1 VISALP
7 ITLTQGR
14 DLVQPALRD
23 AIARLDPTSRQVAS
37 YHFGWVEADGRET
50 SAAGGKALRPAL
62 ALLSARAA
70 GAPAE
75 AGVPGAV
82 AVELVHNFSLLHD
95 DLMDG
100 DVQRRHRATVWAVWG
115 ASTAILVGDAML
127 ATAQQVLVDL
137 VGPGGTAAARLLA
150 AATQE
155 LIRGQ
160 VDDLA
165 FERRAAVSVEECLAM
180 AAGKT
185 GALLGCSA
193 AIGAVLNGGPA
204 PMVEALTTYGDE
216 LGLAFQLVDDLLG
229 IWGEGASTGKP
240 VGSDLRA
247 RKKSLP
253 IAFAVAAGGAA
264 SAELADWLATSPPDA
279 DDEVAHAATLVEAA
293 GGRDW
298 ARQEAQRRLSA
309 AEQALAGA
317 DVSAT
322 VRDEFVE
329 LARFVTTREG

>member
-1 VISALP
+1 MISALP
-7 ITLTQGR
+7 FPLTQAR
-14 DLVQPALRD
+14 DLVEPALRE
-23 AIARLDPTSRQVAS
+23 AIGRLDPLSRQVAA
-37 YHFGWVEADGRET
+37 YHLGWVEADGRET
-50 SAAGGKALRPAL
+50 TASGGKALRPAL

-70 GAPAE
+70 GAQAE
-75 AGVPGAV
+75 AGVPGAM

-127 ATAQQVLVDL
+127 ALAQQVLVDL
-137 VGPGGTAAARLLA
+137 DSPGATPAARLLA

-165 FERRAAVSVEECLAM
+165 FERRAAVSVEECLTM

-193 AIGAVLNGGPA
+193 AIGAVLNGAPA
-204 PMVEALTTYGDE
+204 PLVDALTTYGDE

-229 IWGEGASTGKP
+229 IWGDGASTGKP
-240 VGSDLRA
+240 VGADLRA

-253 IAFAVAAGGAA
+253 VSFAVAAGGAA
-264 SAELADWLATSPPDA
+264 SVELTEWLATPGPDS
-279 DDEVAHAATLVEAA
+279 DEDIARATGLVESA
-293 GGRDW
+293 GGRAW
-298 ARQEAQRRLSA
+298 ARQEAQRRLAA
-309 AEQALAGA
+309 AEAALATTA
-317 DVSAT
+317 VEAT
-322 VRDEFVE
+322 VRDEFIE

>member
-1 VISALP
+1 MIGALP
-7 ITLTQGR
+7 FPLTQSR
-14 DLVQPALRD
+14 ELVEPAMRA
-23 AIARLDPTSRQVAS
+23 AIGRLDPTSRQVAS
-37 YHFGWVEADGRET
+37 YHLGWVEADGRET
-50 SAAGGKALRPAL
+50 AGSGGKALRPAL

-70 GAPAE
+70 GVPAE

-127 ATAQQVLVDL
+127 ALAQQVLVDL
-137 VGPGGTAAARLLA
+137 DGPGATPAARLLA

-165 FERRAAVSVEECLAM
+165 FEKRSAVSVEECLAM

-193 AIGAVLNGGPA
+193 AIGAVLTGA
-204 PMVEALTTYGDE
+204 PTRTVTALTTYGDE

-240 VGSDLRA
+240 VGADLRA

-253 IAFAVAAGGAA
+253 VSFAVAAGAPA
-264 SAELADWLATSPPDA
+264 SGELAEWLATPGPDS
-279 DDEVAHAATLVEAA
+279 DEDIAHATELVEAA

-298 ARQEAQRRLSA
+298 AREEAQRRLA
-309 AEQALAGA
+309 TAEAALATA
-317 DVSAT
+317 DIDSA

>member
-1 VISALP
+1 MIAELP
-7 ITLTQGR
+7 VTLTQGR
-14 DLVQPALRD
+14 DLVQPALKA

-70 GAPAE
+70 GADAE

-137 VGPGGTAAARLLA
+137 DGRGGTAAARQLA

-165 FERRAAVSVEECLAM
+165 FERRATVSVEECLSM

-193 AIGAVLNGGPA
+193 AIGAVLNGAPA
-204 PMVEALTTYGDE
+204 PLVDALTTYGDE
-216 LGLAFQLVDDLLG
+216 LGLAFQLVDDMLG
-229 IWGEGASTGKP
+229 IWGDGASTGKP

-253 IAFAVAAGGAA
+253 VAYAIASGGAA
-264 SAELADWLATSPPDA
+264 SIELAEWLATSPPDT
-279 DDEVAHAATLVEAA
+279 DEEVAHAAALVDAA
-293 GGRDW
+293 GGREW
-298 ARQEAQRRLSA
+298 ARAEAQRRLAA
-309 AEQALAGA
+309 AEQALAGSA
-317 DVSAT
+317 VSAT

>member
-1 VISALP
+1 MSTALP
-7 ITLTQGR
+7 VTLTQGR
-14 DLVQPALRD
+14 DLVQPALRA
-23 AIARLDPTSRQVAS
+23 AIARLDPTSRRVAS
-37 YHFGWVEADGRET
+37 YHFGWVEADGRE
-50 SAAGGKALRPAL
+50 AAAEGGKALRPAL

-70 GAPAE
+70 GADA
-75 AGVPGAV
+75 ASGVPGAV

-137 VGPGGTAAARLLA
+137 DGPWGTAAARQLA

-165 FERRAAVSVEECLAM
+165 FERRAAVSVEECLSM

-193 AIGAVLNGGPA
+193 AIGAVLNDAPA
-204 PMVEALTTYGDE
+204 PLVTALTTYGDE
-216 LGLAFQLVDDLLG
+216 LGLAFQLVDDMLG
-229 IWGEGASTGKP
+229 IWGDGASTGKP

-253 IAFAVAAGGAA
+253 VAFAVAAGGAA
-264 SAELADWLATSPPDA
+264 STELAEWLATSGPD
-279 DDEVAHAATLVEAA
+279 DDEEIAHAAALVDAA

-298 ARQEAQRRLSA
+298 ARQEAQRRLGA
-309 AEQALAGA
+309 AEQALAGTA
-317 DVSAT
+317 VSAT

>member
-1 VISALP
+1 MTVALP
-7 ITLTQGR
+7 STLLAGR
-14 DLVQPALRD
+14 DLVEPALRA
-23 AIARLDPTSRQVAS
+23 AIDRLDPMSRQVAA
-37 YHFGWVEADGRET
+37 YHLGWVEADGRET
-50 SAAGGKALRPAL
+50 SASGGKALRPAL

-70 GAPAE
+70 GAE
-75 AGVPGAV
+75 ASSGVPGAV

-115 ASTAILVGDAML
+115 SSTAILVGDAML
-127 ATAQQVLVDL
+127 ALAHQVLVELDG
-137 VGPGGTAAARLLA
+137 VEGMAAARLLA
-150 AATQE
+150 DATQE

-165 FERRAAVSVEECLAM
+165 FEQRSAVSVEECLTM

-193 AIGAVLNGGPA
+193 AIGAVLNGA
-204 PMVEALTTYGDE
+204 PQSMVSALTTYGDE

-229 IWGEGASTGKP
+229 IWGDGASTGKP

-253 IAFAVAAGGAA
+253 ISFAVAEGGPAA
-264 SAELADWLATSPPDA
+264 QELSDWLATTGPDS
-279 DDEVAHAATLVEAA
+279 DEDVAHAAELVEAA

-298 ARQEAQRRLSA
+298 ARAESRRRLVA
-309 AEQALAGA
+309 AEAALSAG
-317 DVSAT
+317 DIPST
-322 VRDEFVE
+322 VR
-329 LARFVTTREG
+329 

>member
-1 VISALP
+1 MISALP
-7 ITLTQGR
+7 FPLTQAR
-14 DLVQPALRD
+14 ELVEPALRD
-23 AIARLDPTSRQVAS
+23 AVDRLDPTSRQVAA
-37 YHFGWVEADGRET
+37 YHLGWVEADGRAT
-50 SAAGGKALRPAL
+50 SASGGKALRPAL

-137 VGPGGTAAARLLA
+137 EVPGGTPAARLLA
-150 AATQE
+150 AATQQ

-165 FERRAAVSVEECLAM
+165 FERRATVSVEECLAM

-193 AIGAVLNGGPA
+193 AIGAVLNGA
-204 PMVEALTTYGDE
+204 PEPLVAALTVYGDE

-229 IWGEGASTGKP
+229 IWGDGASTGKP
-240 VGSDLRA
+240 VGADLRA

-253 IAFAVAAGGAA
+253 ISYAVAAGGAA
-264 SAELADWLATSPPDA
+264 SVELAAWLATSGPDS
-279 DDEVAHAATLVEAA
+279 DEDISRATELVEAA
-293 GGRDW
+293 GGREW
-298 ARQEAQRRLSA
+298 AQTEAQRRLAA
-309 AEQALAGA
+309 AERALGQT
-317 DVSAT
+317 DIEAT

-329 LARFVTTREG
+329 LARFVTTRER